1 MKRIVYIVF
10 SLCSIGFTGSLLLA
24 EHINLLVGLLGFA
37 FTYFLGVYALET
49 FDMRIKDANGPAENT
64 FIEKV

>member
-10 SLCSIGFTGSLLLA
+10 SLCRVGFTGSLLMA

-37 FTYFLGVYALET
+37 ITYVLGVTALESV
-49 FDMRIKDANGPAENT
+49 DMKIKDTNETENT